1 MAALEAHGHSH
12 GFMASSGKDQ
22 HWQVMILEA
31 GIIFHSIMIG
41 VTLGAG
47 KSHSGLSTLSLT
59 HIAGG
64 GEGWSTLLIVIIF
77 HQFFEGLALGARIAL
92 LDFDS
97 RWTAWIMGL
106 AFTLIT
112 PIGIAIGVG
121 VHENFSAN
129 GKAPL
134 LAVGIL
140 NSISAGILVSQ
151 RSLIPGTMSD
161 LLAALHCR

>member
-1 MAALEAHGHSH
+1 M
-12 GFMASSGKDQ
+12 FP
-22 HWQVMILEA
+22 
-31 GIIFHSIMIG
+31 
-41 VTLGAG
+41 
-47 KSHSGLSTLSLT
+47 
-59 HIAGG
+59 GG
-64 GEGWSTLLIVIIF
+64 GEGWSTLLIVIVF

-92 LDFDS
+92 LDYS
-97 RWTAWIMGL
+97 WRWSPWIMGL

-140 NSISAGILVSQ
+140 NSISAGILVSLDTLTL
-151 RSLIPGTMSD
+151 RATIS
-161 LLAALHCR
+161 

>member
-1 MAALEAHGHSH
+1 M
-12 GFMASSGKDQ
+12 
-22 HWQVMILEA
+22 QVRTYHHFPLA
-31 GIIFHSIMIG
+31 P
-41 VTLGAG
+41 GAN
-47 KSHSGLSTLSLT
+47 LSLV
-59 HIAGG
+59 GG

-92 LDFDS
+92 LDFAS
-97 RWTAWIMGL
+97 RWTPWIMGM

-134 LAVGIL
+134 LSVGIL
-140 NSISAGILVSQ
+140 NSISAGILVRRDSSF
-151 RSLIPGTMSD
+151 RDGNDLTSLC
-161 LLAALHCR
+161 LASYTRPQNSSRQTLPPAPSSAPRCPAFSSHWPPSCPA